1 MNSIISSF
9 FKILQDSVNLKF
21 TFPISNLANRID
33 NTHRE
38 HAPSNKTQ
46 ELTKVMNVQLGNL
59 YIKSITYERFYTQIK
74 LSKKVVRSN
83 NPYPVPCDK
92 SIL

>member
-33 NTHRE
+33 NIHRV

-46 ELTKVMNVQLGNL
+46 ALSKIMNMHSWVIGTLNRLIMRG
-59 YIKSITYERFYTQIK
+59 FYTK
-74 LSKKVVRSN
+74 TKK
-83 NPYPVPCDK
+83 K
-92 SIL
+92 SC

>member
-1 MNSIISSF
+1 MNFIISTF
-9 FKILQDSVNLKF
+9 FKNISKEPDTFQDPVNLKF

-33 NTHRE
+33 NTHRG

-59 YIKSITYERFYTQIK
+59 YIKSITYERFLHTNQIV
-74 LSKKVVRSN
+74 KKS
-83 NPYPVPCDK
+83 
-92 SIL
+92 S